1 MQIYQD
7 RKIEKSIKLLEKR
20 KESLSKKENIF
31 VEIMLEQWMTSKYA
45 IGNPNITNVLTL
57 AALIPLSTAEVERSV
72 RLMKLIFA

>member
-20 KESLSKKENIF
+20 KESLSKKKTHLF
-31 VEIMLEQWMTSKYA
+31 EIMLEQWLTSKYA

-57 AALIPLSTAEVERSV
+57 AALTPPSTAEVERFL
-72 RLMKLIFA
+72 RLMKLICT